1 MKKHRF
7 FLNRNT
13 SGDGFCESI
22 KGEYFVDKSQL
33 IAFTN
38 RKLGTKDKWICVS
51 RPRRFGKTFAL
62 EMLDAYYTKNG
73 DAEELFQGLKIK
85 ESGDFYKHLNKHNV
99 ISINFAKYFES
110 SASCN
115 GGISV
120 LCKHLMKDLT
130 AEYPDCIEEG
140 MDLSLAFDVIHQE
153 KGEKFIFLIDEWDSI
168 FRYRKGEKKEQEN
181 FLGFLKDLFKD
192 RSFIELVYMTGILP
206 IKKYNTGSALNM
218 FREYTII
225 DPKSL
230 GSFFGFTKEEL
241 SLLCEKNQN
250 LSKEELTEWYNG
262 YYLEGVGNIYNPKS
276 VVEALSEGIC
286 KDYWNKTGGF
296 TELKESFLFQSH
308 PIILFH
314 ICLLHPFPSR
324 TILPQSKL
332 RQHPRRC
339 MPGALCQALRPF
351 VVGRYR
357 RENHRPHLA

>member
-1 MKKHRF
+1 
-7 FLNRNT
+7 
-13 SGDGFCESI
+13 
-22 KGEYFVDKSQL
+22 
-33 IAFTN
+33 
-38 RKLGTKDKWICVS
+38 
-51 RPRRFGKTFAL
+51 
-62 EMLDAYYTKNG
+62 
-73 DAEELFQGLKIK
+73 
-85 ESGDFYKHLNKHNV
+85 
-99 ISINFAKYFES
+99 
-110 SASCN
+110 
-115 GGISV
+115 
-120 LCKHLMKDLT
+120 
-130 AEYPDCIEEG
+130 
-140 MDLSLAFDVIHQE
+140 MDLSLTFDVIHQE

-168 FRYRKGEKKEQEN
+168 FRYRKGETKEQEN